1 MQRNRTLPA
10 RGRLLRA
17 ARYAAA
23 TVQAV
28 AFWAGVVMPLGAVS
42 VLAMLDLGWG
52 GSVSLLAKL
61 LAAQALVFVVG
72 HGHDPSGLADGARD
86 GPT

>member
-1 MQRNRTLPA
+1 
-10 RGRLLRA
+10 
-17 ARYAAA
+17 
-23 TVQAV
+23 
-28 AFWAGVVMPLGAVS
+28 MPLGAVS